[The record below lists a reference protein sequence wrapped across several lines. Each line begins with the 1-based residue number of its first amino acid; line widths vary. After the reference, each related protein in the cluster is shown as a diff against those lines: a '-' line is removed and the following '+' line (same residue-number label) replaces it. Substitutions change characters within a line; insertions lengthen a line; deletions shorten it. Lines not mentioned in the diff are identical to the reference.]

1 MHIVISLN
9 PCVERL
15 RKITTPC
22 SSQNLKMILNKPGKQ
37 SKLLMILNKPG
48 KQSKLFS
55 VISLLT
61 QLYLS
66 LLLMVSKSLTA
77 SQLLS
82 NLINTLLGF
91 AQDLANKIMPSNL
104 PSSIPS
110 SIPPNLDSF
119 ALTPTSPFEII
130 AISRT
135 LKQTHSTGLDD
146 IKSTLI
152 SPVIELI

>member
-22 SSQNLKMILNKPGKQ
+22 SLQNLKMILNKPGKQ

-61 QLYLS
+61 QIYPS

-82 NLINTLLGF
+82 NLINTLLG
-91 AQDLANKIMPSNL
+91 LHRTLVNKIPPSN
-104 PSSIPS
+104 IPIS
-110 SIPPNLDSF
+110 TFLNPPNLDSF
-119 ALTPTSPFEII
+119 ALIIRPYSYLPF
-130 AISRT
+130 
-135 LKQTHSTGLDD
+135 
-146 IKSTLI
+146 
-152 SPVIELI
+152 